1 VLKPDEATDR
11 ERVRAEPF
19 HPGAPGGGALRT
31 ETLTLTEKWCLSAMI
46 NAGLAGVRWSVGLG
60 QSSKPCIIARTRPLS
75 DAHTSV
81 MSAQIS
87 KKRKVRITATHPPTA
102 RPRSRVERVVLGRGP
117 DLASGFF
124 PDRGSR
130 VARRRSTRSVA
141 SRASPPPSVAVR
153 ARRDRTDDRT
163 RPDRRRVARAASTR
177 ARAPVAGGGCVF

>member
-1 VLKPDEATDR
+1 
-11 ERVRAEPF
+11 
-19 HPGAPGGGALRT
+19 
-31 ETLTLTEKWCLSAMI
+31 
-46 NAGLAGVRWSVGLG
+46 
-60 QSSKPCIIARTRPLS
+60 
-75 DAHTSV
+75 

-87 KKRKVRITATHPPTA
+87 KKRKVRITAAHPPTA